1 MGRRDDARP
10 KPPPVPEAE
19 GLEKIAR
26 RKLLK
31 LAAYTAPAVIGSLLV
46 SQDALA
52 AQVSCNPPPCTPRN
66 PCGPST
72 CKPRTQPL
80 VSPAVSP
87 ANEPARPSE
96 RTNRTRR

>member
-1 MGRRDDARP
+1 MGSRDDARP
-10 KPPPVPEAE
+10 KTTPDPEAA
-19 GLEKIAR
+19 GPEKLAR

-31 LAAYTAPAVIGSLLV
+31 LAAYTAPAVIGSLLI
-46 SQDALA
+46 SQDAV